1 MGGRLDKRR
10 RPSAVSPIVGSIG
23 SRSNM
28 SPSSRLPTQSSQS
41 PPPQQIRGHVANNND
56 ASLRNSVPPPPLTP
70 ALGAPPPPY
79 WTGKNWGNFI
89 YCLFICVLYG
99 VLLGCVFNWGN

>member
-1 MGGRLDKRR
+1 MGGLDKRR
-10 RPSAVSPIVGSIG
+10 RPSAVSPSVGSIG

-41 PPPQQIRGHVANNND
+41 TPPQQIRGHVANNND

-70 ALGAPPPPY
+70 ALGVSMV
-79 WTGKNWGNFI
+79 TQGKNWGNFI

-99 VLLGCVFNWGN
+99 VLLGCI